1 MSILVD
7 EYLENLNNIEK
18 GYCWYLVKQD
28 TTFWKQCYFVSI
40 LEEYKTQN
48 SNLNFEEFFKIK
60 IDELN
65 KLGLNLIPN
74 HRALRIAYF
83 YGLLDDPARKYS
95 NYSKANATP
104 VYFEI
109 LKRTG
114 GSFEKVEL
122 YKDIIQ
128 SQIEKMYISSIIDE
142 KNETTREDFKLYPIL
157 FLYKILLELGY
168 TTGKFE
174 LSYDEYKFFVITQ
187 PRYECFL
194 DCLFLIKES
203 RLNKEILISAR
214 GYKDKLDSRFN
225 LTLNELAT
233 LDIDDNKISLEPNS
247 IQYVSDLIHFYENNK
262 FPEEKDYINFLTSN
276 RAINPFL
283 QKLKKEDTV
292 IYKDKLVSDFPL
304 SKPFL
309 LLAGVSGTG
318 KSRFVRQ
325 QAEKTGEFQLVAV
338 RPDWHEP
345 SDLLG
350 YVSRLSGKA
359 EYVMTDVLKFI
370 VKAWQAVENAGVIAN
385 GEVSGSLGQ
394 LADVPPF
401 WLCLDEMNLA
411 PVEQYFADYL
421 AVLETREWKW
431 IGDEFSYKTEALLS
445 ATAWA
450 DIVDLK
456 KELNVSETLW
466 DFFQKNGIGIPF
478 NLIVAGTVNMDE
490 TTHAFSRK
498 VLDRALSF
506 DFSKFYPNDF
516 AAFFEPKTQPK
527 LLGYP
532 IYSQATEDDNS
543 AKSITFLTALNEK
556 LKETPFELAYRALN
570 ELLLSVVS
578 FQPQDDRALQAVWD
592 DFVMTK
598 VLPRIE
604 GDENKVGSVLDDL
617 KAVLKNEL
625 GEIWDNPRPDL
636 WRENVDGSELEID
649 CRCKPKLER
658 MQKQFTE
665 RGMVSF
671 W

>member
-1 MSILVD
+1 MAFISEDSLIKARNDVRSCLKKP
-7 EYLENLNNIEK
+7 E
-18 GYCWYLVKQD
+18 
-28 TTFWKQCYFVSI
+28 TF
-40 LEEYKTQN
+40 T
-48 SNLNFEEFFKIK
+48 
-60 IDELN
+60 
-65 KLGLNLIPN
+65 GL
-74 HRALRIAYF
+74 
-83 YGLLDDPARKYS
+83 
-95 NYSKANATP
+95 
-104 VYFEI
+104 
-109 LKRTG
+109 
-114 GSFEKVEL
+114 
-122 YKDIIQ
+122 
-128 SQIEKMYISSIIDE
+128 M
-142 KNETTREDFKLYPIL
+142 L
-157 FLYKILLELGY
+157 FLYCAK
-168 TTGKFE
+168 
-174 LSYDEYKFFVITQ
+174 DYKFSGYFKKADMK
-187 PRYECFL
+187 RFSELADLAFL
-194 DCLFLIKES
+194 LNENELQGNYSEKEWFALFTTDWIDNVKLSLFRNSNTRISANKFLLSLFWYNPYSSIDQLVNQFKNKIGNDVFDALFFIEENENPFTENS
-203 RLNKEILISAR
+203 PCNRHNLYKRLNGDRDNFTIRFDGFFIKKRAGDLSAAPFSQTLYAGNDIKRILTIFDFDISE
-214 GYKDKLDSRFN
+214 KLSIQS
-225 LTLNELAT
+225 EVS
-233 LDIDDNKISLEPNS
+233 KISLR
-247 IQYVSDLIHFYENNK
+247 YL
-262 FPEEKDYINFLTSN
+262 SN
-276 RAINPFL
+276 IL
-283 QKLKKEDTV
+283 
-292 IYKDKLVSDFPL
+292 PL
-304 SKPFL
+304 PKPFL

-370 VKAWQAVENAGVIAN
+370 VKAWQAVENAGLIAN
-385 GEVSGSLGQ
+385 REVSGSHEQ

-421 AVLETREWKW
+421 AVLETRKW
-431 IGDEFSYKTEALLS
+431 AWNQERFRYQTEALLS
-445 ATAWA
+445 ETAWEE
-450 DIVDLK
+450 IEGF
-456 KELNVSETLW
+456 KESLNISDALW
-466 DFFQKNGIGIPF
+466 DFFQQNGIGIPF

-516 AAFFEPKTQPK
+516 IAFFEPKTQPK

-532 IYSQATEDDNS
+532 IYSQATEDEYS
-543 AKSITFLTALNEK
+543 AKSIAFLTALNEK

-570 ELLLSVVS
+570 ELLLSVS
-578 FQPQDDRALQAVWD
+578 AFQPQDERALQAVWD

-617 KAVLKNEL
+617 KAVLKTKL
-625 GEIWDNPRPDL
+625 GKIWDNPRPDL

-658 MQKQFTE
+658 MQKQLTE

>member
-1 MSILVD
+1 MSELVWIHRTNANELGISQTVD
-7 EYLENLNNIEK
+7 GTGRGSFFLVPVEARKIFFPERDFSVNPDISEQVQLHFIDQNETVTVSYSKPNSKTEHRLSLSGLTRFIGEDKQISPNKIICFYRKDNIIHFSTVKEDSIYGNLLNEFPTRGKTNN
-18 GYCWYLVKQD
+18 LVTETVFDNINK
-28 TTFWKQCYFVSI
+28 
-40 LEEYKTQN
+40 
-48 SNLNFEEFFKIK
+48 
-60 IDELN
+60 ELN
-65 KLGLNLIPN
+65 
-74 HRALRIAYF
+74 A
-83 YGLLDDPARKYS
+83 S
-95 NYSKANATP
+95 
-104 VYFEI
+104 
-109 LKRTG
+109 
-114 GSFEKVEL
+114 
-122 YKDIIQ
+122 
-128 SQIEKMYISSIIDE
+128 
-142 KNETTREDFKLYPIL
+142 
-157 FLYKILLELGY
+157 
-168 TTGKFE
+168 
-174 LSYDEYKFFVITQ
+174 
-187 PRYECFL
+187 
-194 DCLFLIKES
+194 
-203 RLNKEILISAR
+203 
-214 GYKDKLDSRFN
+214 
-225 LTLNELAT
+225 TL
-233 LDIDDNKISLEPNS
+233 
-247 IQYVSDLIHFYENNK
+247 
-262 FPEEKDYINFLTSN
+262 
-276 RAINPFL
+276 
-283 QKLKKEDTV
+283 
-292 IYKDKLVSDFPL
+292 PL
-304 SKPFL
+304 PKPFL

-370 VKAWQAVENAGVIAN
+370 VKAWQAVENAGLIAN
-385 GEVSGSLGQ
+385 REVSGLHEQ

-421 AVLETREWKW
+421 AVLETRKW
-431 IGDEFSYKTEALLS
+431 TWNEERFSYQTEALLS
-445 ATAWA
+445 ATAWEE
-450 DIVDLK
+450 IEGF
-456 KELNVSETLW
+456 KESLNISDALW
-466 DFFQKNGIGIPF
+466 DFFQQNGIGIPF

-516 AAFFEPKTQPK
+516 TAFFEPKTQPK

-532 IYSQATEDDNS
+532 IYSQATEDEYS
-543 AKSITFLTALNEK
+543 AKSIAFLTALNEK

-604 GDENKVGSVLDDL
+604 GDENKIGSVLDDL

-625 GEIWDNPRPDL
+625 GKIWDNPRPDL

-658 MQKQFTE
+658 MQKQLTE